1 MEVFGAIG
9 YTCVDTT
16 TLRSMHPAVT
26 TLIELLADFTAKK
39 IIEAANE
46 GSESFTTNFLD
57 TCVPSSTLDTPPTS
71 KANTR

>member
-1 MEVFGAIG
+1 
-9 YTCVDTT
+9 
-16 TLRSMHPAVT
+16 MHPAVT